1 MNHSQLASAIAVVT
15 AVTVFAGPSAVV
27 GLVSAT
33 DGSSLHDG
41 SEPAAETLTP
51 VTENET
57 DTVTNTTEAATDTA
71 DSTTENTSETVTD
84 TTENTTGDSTD
95 TTDSVTGTTGDV
107 TDSTTESTGNVTET
121 VNGTTE
127 DTTSILTEKTDQ
139 DLTEHLTANIS
150 LDGTPSV
157 ESNAS
162 VGANASVTL
171 DGERP
176 SNGASSGTASAS
188 TLTATSEETATG
200 EEPPTGER
208 SEPTTAT
215 GDITPAGSDPS
226 DSPLPAPSGAAAGGA
241 LAVAGVAVAA
251 GSKYF
256 AASPFGPQG
265 HGLAW
270 LTHTVRLK
278 AQTTTDALRGT
289 LGRLSRVVLP
299 LGYSRYDDSD
309 PLDHETR
316 QSLFEAVERSP
327 GVNLSTLADESDAS
341 LSTVRHHLRI
351 LEKEHLLVSERI
363 RGQRRYFPSNESDP
377 ALLAALDDT
386 ATQPIL
392 RELAQSGSA
401 SVSDLADALGRDPST
416 ISHHVSRLEDDGLV
430 ERERDGRS
438 VQNRL
443 SAAAER
449 VLVGSGSVAG
459 EQRPVATE

>member
-15 AVTVFAGPSAVV
+15 AVTVLAGLSAVV

-41 SEPAAETLTP
+41 SEPAVETLTP

-57 DTVTNTTEAATDTA
+57 GTVRNMTEAA
-71 DSTTENTSETVTD
+71 TD
-84 TTENTTGDSTD
+84 TTENTTGDSTN
-95 TTDSVTGTTGDV
+95 TTDSVTSTTGDV

-127 DTTSILTEKTDQ
+127 ETDQ
-139 DLTEHLTANIS
+139 DLTENLTANTS
-150 LDGTPSV
+150 LSGTPSV

-162 VGANASVTL
+162 VEADASVTL

-188 TLTATSEETATG
+188 TLTATSEETAIG

-215 GDITPAGSDPS
+215 GDIAPAGGDPS
-226 DSPLPAPSGAAAGGA
+226 DSPFPAPSGAAAGGA
-241 LAVAGVAVAA
+241 LAIAGVAVAA
-251 GSKYF
+251 GSKHF

-278 AQTTTDALRGT
+278 AQATTDALRGT

-299 LGYSRYDDSD
+299 LGYSRHDDSD

-316 QSLFEAVERSP
+316 QTLFEAVERSP

-351 LEKEHLLVSERI
+351 LEEEHLLVSERI

-386 ATQPIL
+386 ATQPVL